1 MAVEFKDFSINVK
14 TAINDTTISWLYETA
29 LEIEAQAKRNC
40 AMDGEIGSQLRGSYR
55 ADVDEGSGQAKIGT
69 PLEAGYWEEWG
80 TGEYAAH
87 GDGRKGWWVYSDK
100 VKGNGGKQRTERQAK
115 AIAASDPS
123 LHATNGRPPHY
134 TLEKAFT
141 KTKPKAIANLEKR
154 LKGMG

>member
-1 MAVEFKDFSINVK
+1 MAVEFNDFSINVK
-14 TAINDTTISWLYETA
+14 TSINDTTISWLYETA
-29 LEIEAQAKRNC
+29 LEIESQAKRNC
-40 AMDGEIGSQLRGSYR
+40 KMDGEVGSQLRGSYR
-55 ADVDEGSGQAKIGT
+55 SDVDEGTCQAKIGT
-69 PLEAGYWEEWG
+69 ALEAGYWEEWG

-100 VKGNGGKQRTERQAK
+100 VKGNGGKQRTEAQAK
-115 AIAASDPS
+115 AIAAGDPS
-123 LHATNGRPPHY
+123 LHATNGRPPNY